1 MKKENEF
8 SSVFGHNIIYNGL
21 YHDIILANETTELV
35 LLYHKNIAK
44 LVFLWLNI
52 EPKMFQRVKNDV
64 SSNSLNNII
73 ISTVFGWYLIP
84 NIIDIDNVALTLSFR
99 NYFF

>member
-1 MKKENEF
+1 M
-8 SSVFGHNIIYNGL
+8 
-21 YHDIILANETTELV
+21 ANETTELV